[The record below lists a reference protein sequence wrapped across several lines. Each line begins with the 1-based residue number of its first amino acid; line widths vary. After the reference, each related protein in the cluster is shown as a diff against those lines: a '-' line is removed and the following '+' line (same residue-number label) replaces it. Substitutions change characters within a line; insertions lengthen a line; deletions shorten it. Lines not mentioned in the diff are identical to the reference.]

1 MPACRRSSPKAAPS
15 SSSSRTSC
23 RRSRRPATSIACRRA
38 ASRSPARPRRSRAR
52 RSRPLTSE
60 REDHDSESNMLWCP
74 PRRGFGALPSLLWGG
89 GGGGGSSEQ
98 EGRASTPNPSPRR
111 ADAAEDGTALSSWPT
126 QCERKGMGQQQH
138 PRRADRRALRHVRR
152 RPRPDLRRDAA
163 RQHRPRR
170 SDRARRLY
178 RADDDR
184 HARPQPVARHHN
196 CGADHG
202 GDRLRPSTRVAQP
215 HARRRRAAA
224 AAGDLR
230 AFRHHPERAARALHR
245 RQPPPQGGRDRGR
258 ELSADGRRVDRRA
271 SSAAIRRRHCGHRR
285 TATFVLPH
293 GARPRLSG
301 DVGRSVGG
309 AIDGPRQPSYLRAR
323 DGAFARR
330 HRGCRR
336 LPRRA
341 HQLRSGDRARA
352 ADLRLRGRHHRRP
365 GQHVGHARGRRNPRR
380 VAGDRRADQ
389 SGLAALGRASCL
401 SPHSGGAPRGPVPEG
416 AGMTASFHVEHAT
429 RASRIGTAAFAAAL
443 VLLAAAPAWGG
454 RDDLRL
460 LAEIYAYVAL
470 ASLWNLLAGYAG
482 LVSVGQQ
489 AYVGL
494 GGYVL
499 FASTIEA
506 GVHPLLAVPVAGVVA
521 AAVAL
526 PAAGLLFRLRGH
538 YFAIGTW
545 VVAEVFRLIA
555 SQISALGGGSGIS
568 LPAAIVT
575 EMASSRQMREF
586 LIYWVALALVVVVLA
601 AIVLLLRSR
610 YGLALT
616 AIRDNQLAAR
626 SNGVDVTRT
635 KLVVY
640 VLTAF
645 GTAMVGAL
653 IFLQKLRISPDTA
666 FSVND
671 WTAFVIFI
679 TVIGGIGRVEGPII
693 GTVVFFVLRQT
704 LADLGSLYLLML
716 GAVAIAVML
725 LAPKGIWGFLAE
737 RFGWQLLPLERRLRF
752 ASDARTT

>member
-1 MPACRRSSPKAAPS
+1 
-15 SSSSRTSC
+15 
-23 RRSRRPATSIACRRA
+23 
-38 ASRSPARPRRSRAR
+38 
-52 RSRPLTSE
+52 
-60 REDHDSESNMLWCP
+60 
-74 PRRGFGALPSLLWGG
+74 
-89 GGGGGSSEQ
+89 
-98 EGRASTPNPSPRR
+98 
-111 ADAAEDGTALSSWPT
+111 
-126 QCERKGMGQQQH
+126 
-138 PRRADRRALRHVRR
+138 
-152 RPRPDLRRDAA
+152 
-163 RQHRPRR
+163 
-170 SDRARRLY
+170 
-178 RADDDR
+178 
-184 HARPQPVARHHN
+184 
-196 CGADHG
+196 
-202 GDRLRPSTRVAQP
+202 
-215 HARRRRAAA
+215 
-224 AAGDLR
+224 
-230 AFRHHPERAARALHR
+230 
-245 RQPPPQGGRDRGR
+245 
-258 ELSADGRRVDRRA
+258 
-271 SSAAIRRRHCGHRR
+271 
-285 TATFVLPH
+285 
-293 GARPRLSG
+293 
-301 DVGRSVGG
+301 
-309 AIDGPRQPSYLRAR
+309 
-323 DGAFARR
+323 
-330 HRGCRR
+330 
-336 LPRRA
+336 
-341 HQLRSGDRARA
+341 
-352 ADLRLRGRHHRRP
+352 
-365 GQHVGHARGRRNPRR
+365 
-380 VAGDRRADQ
+380 
-389 SGLAALGRASCL
+389 
-401 SPHSGGAPRGPVPEG
+401 
-416 AGMTASFHVEHAT
+416 MTASFHVEHAT
-429 RASRIGTAAFAAAL
+429 RASRIGTATFAAAL

-454 RDDLRL
+454 REDLRL
-460 LAEIYAYVAL
+460 LSEIYAYVAL

-506 GVHPLLAVPVAGVVA
+506 GVHPLLAVPIAGVVA
-521 AAVAL
+521 AVVAL
-526 PAAGLLFRLRGH
+526 PVAGLLFRLRGH

-555 SQISALGGGSGIS
+555 SQISVLGGGSGIS

-586 LIYWVALALVVVVLA
+586 LTYWVALALVVVVLA

-616 AIRDNQLAAR
+616 AIRDNELAAR
-626 SNGVDVTRT
+626 SSGVDVTRT

-737 RFGWQLLPLERRLRF
+737 RFGWQLLPLQRRLRF
-752 ASDARTT
+752 AVDARTT